1 MDLAAAAGDRDDGEW
16 FCTGRCVPG
25 RLRHG
30 PDFHVP
36 GLFQFNKQAFCNYY
50 YLVIATAC
58 WSIAAA
64 RIPRH
69 RPAAD
74 AIRGLASPV

>member
-1 MDLAAAAGDRDDGEW
+1 MDLAAAAGDRD
-16 FCTGRCVPG
+16 RA
-25 RLRHG
+25 
-30 PDFHVP
+30 
-36 GLFQFNKQAFCNYY
+36 GLHRAVHSPAGFATALTFTYLAFFEFNKQAFCNYY

-58 WSIAAA
+58 WSIAAT